1 MESVGQYLKRERE
14 LRGIS
19 IEEISADTRVGVEL
33 YKALERDEYEP
44 LPHPTFVKGFI
55 KAYCKHL
62 GLDDTEALLKYETHV
77 KEVEEEKKKD
87 APEASGFSTEGVGAF
102 LTQGNLIA
110 AGLVVVGVAVI
121 GGYLFFGTGGKG
133 GSGESVR
140 EDVSLVDKPEAV
152 PAEAVPAEAVPA
164 EAVSIDAAPVVSAP
178 SDGSEL
184 TPGAASTEAVPT
196 EDAEKTTGAKGRGG
210 AKRSPKSSTP
220 PLTSVDEDRVKSPVG
235 GATTGDRVVK
245 ETHTLKVYAREMTWI
260 KARLDGGLDSGGASP
275 EVLLRRGETLRWRAS
290 EVFFC

>member
-87 APEASGFSTEGVGAF
+87 APEANGFSTEGVGAF

-133 GSGESVR
+133 GSDESVR

-152 PAEAVPAEAVPA
+152 PAEAVPA
-164 EAVSIDAAPVVSAP
+164 D
-178 SDGSEL
+178 
-184 TPGAASTEAVPT
+184 AASTEAAPAEAVPT
-196 EDAEKTTGAKGRGG
+196 EVAEKTTGAKGRGG

>member
-19 IEEISADTRVGVEL
+19 IEEISADTRVGLEF

-55 KAYCKHL
+55 KAYCKYL

-77 KEVEEEKKKD
+77 KEAEEEKKKKEEE
-87 APEASGFSTEGVGAF
+87 APEADGFLPEGVGSF

-121 GGYLFFGTGGKG
+121 GSYLFFDMGGKG
-133 GSGESVR
+133 GRGESGQ
-140 EDVSLVDKPEAV
+140 EDLSLAV
-152 PAEAVPAEAVPA
+152 PAEAVPPETLPA
-164 EAVSIDAAPVVSAP
+164 EAVSPDAA
-178 SDGSEL
+178 L
-184 TPGAASTEAVPT
+184 TEVTPAEAVPTEAVPT
-196 EDAEKTTGAKGRGG
+196 EVAEK
-210 AKRSPKSSTP
+210 
-220 PLTSVDEDRVKSPVG
+220 
-235 GATTGDRVVK
+235 TTGDRVVK

-260 KARLDGGLDSGGASP
+260 KARLDHGLEAGGASP